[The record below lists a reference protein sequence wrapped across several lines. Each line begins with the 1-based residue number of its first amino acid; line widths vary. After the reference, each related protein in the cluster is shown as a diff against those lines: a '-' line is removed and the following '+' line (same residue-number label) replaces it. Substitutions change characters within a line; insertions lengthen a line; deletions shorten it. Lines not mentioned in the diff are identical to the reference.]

1 MMTSL
6 YAISFLAALVGNSLG
21 VYIICWKCG
30 TIKAATNLLIANLA
44 FSNLLIT
51 LIVMPMSV
59 TFLYIGFRWHSGIA
73 GTITCKFT
81 QYLFLFPI
89 AASILTILVVS
100 IDRFFAV
107 FYPLKGQVFRRP
119 KTMTASIWICSA
131 MLMSPALAIFQ
142 VVSDGKG
149 SWSCV
154 LYFGEN
160 QQRADTLFK
169 VYYSL
174 IFVALYLLPLLIIS
188 VLYSLVCYK
197 LYIRRLPGNTRA
209 QTYKVAVEKAKRKVI
224 KVLVMIVA
232 VFALCWFPAHAMHY
246 LIAFDRDFYSK
257 IPSYLFPLFLWI
269 SHSNSAIDP
278 CLYILLSHNFHREFR
293 KVINQCGL
301 YKKKKSFH
309 RRLSKFSINLSK
321 RNWDTRRIS
330 SRKSGSNFWS
340 FRRTDLYRAE
350 LDEERNGKYN
360 IQHLNAANKKPV
372 AEELLRAA
380 PLGDHVL

>member
-6 YAISFLAALVGNSLG
+6 YAISFLAAVVGNSLG
-21 VYIICWKCG
+21 VSIICWKCG
-30 TIKAATNLLIANLA
+30 IKAATHLLIANLA

-59 TFLYIGFRWHSGIA
+59 TFLYIGHRWHAGIA

-107 FYPLKGQVFRRP
+107 FYPLKGKVFRSP

-131 MLMSPALAIFQ
+131 ILMSPALAIFQ
-142 VVSDGKG
+142 VVSDDDGG
-149 SWSCV
+149 WSCV

-174 IFVALYLLPLLIIS
+174 IFVVLYLLPLLIIS

-197 LYIRRLPGNTRA
+197 LYIRKLPGNTRA
-209 QTYKVAVEKAKRKVI
+209 EVYKIAVEKAKRKVV
-224 KVLVMIVA
+224 KVLVMIVT

-246 LIAFDRDFYSK
+246 FIAFDRDLYFK
-257 IPSYLFPLFLWI
+257 FPSYLFPLLLWI
-269 SHSNSAIDP
+269 SHSNSVIDP
-278 CLYILLSHNFHREFR
+278 CLYILLSHNFRREFR

-301 YKKKKSFH
+301 YKKKKSLH
-309 RRLSKFSINLSK
+309 RRLSKLSSNLSK
-321 RNWDTRRIS
+321 RNWDARCKT
-330 SRKSGSNFWS
+330 GSNFWS
-340 FRRTDLYRAE
+340 FRRTDLYLAE
-350 LDEERNGKYN
+350 LGEERNGKYMT
-360 IQHLNAANKKPV
+360 QHVNAANKQPV
-372 AEELLRAA
+372 AEELLREA
-380 PLGDHVL
+380 PFGDHVL

>member
-1 MMTSL
+1 
-6 YAISFLAALVGNSLG
+6 
-21 VYIICWKCG
+21 
-30 TIKAATNLLIANLA
+30 
-44 FSNLLIT
+44 
-51 LIVMPMSV
+51 
-59 TFLYIGFRWHSGIA
+59 
-73 GTITCKFT
+73 
-81 QYLFLFPI
+81 
-89 AASILTILVVS
+89 
-100 IDRFFAV
+100 
-107 FYPLKGQVFRRP
+107 
-119 KTMTASIWICSA
+119 MTASIWICSA
-131 MLMSPALAIFQ
+131 ILMSPALAIFQ
-142 VVSDGKG
+142 VVCDGEG

-160 QQRADTLFK
+160 QQRAHTLYQ

-174 IFVALYLLPLLIIS
+174 IFVVLYLLPLLIIS

-197 LYIRRLPGNTRA
+197 LYIRRLPGNTGA
-209 QTYKVAVEKAKRKVI
+209 QAYKIAVEKAKRKVI

-246 LIAFDRDFYSK
+246 LIAFDREYYFK
-257 IPSYLFPLFLWI
+257 IPSYLSPLLLWI

-278 CLYILLSHNFHREFR
+278 FLYILLSHNFRREFR

-309 RRLSKFSINLSK
+309 RRLSKLSINLSK

-340 FRRTDLYRAE
+340 FRRTDLYKAE

-360 IQHLNAANKKPV
+360 IQHLKAANKKPI